1 MPEEGTPMTTPSR
14 DHALVL
20 GAGMAGLLAARVL
33 AEAYDRVTIADRDQL
48 PDHPAQ
54 RRGVPQGRHAHALLA
69 RGREALEELFP
80 GLTADLV
87 AHGAPSGDVL
97 GDARLHFGGHPLRRT
112 HTGLTVI
119 SVSRPFL
126 EQHVRER
133 VRALPGVTFGP
144 PSDIVGLAAAPD
156 AHRIVGAKILRRAD
170 GSAEETI
177 DADLVVDATGRGSRT
192 ALWLAALGYERP
204 PEDRVS
210 IDLGYTSRRYRLGP
224 DTFGGDLGT
233 LHGPTPTC
241 PRGGVLARLEGGE
254 WLLTL
259 FGLNG
264 DHPPTQPDG
273 FVEFARSMP
282 FADIYQAIRNAE
294 PVDDPVAYR
303 FPTSRRRRYERLTR
317 FPEGLIVLGD
327 GVCSFNPVYGQGI
340 TVAAIEALIV
350 RDHMKRRRPPRTGH
364 LRACLAAVIRTP
376 WNMAVAGDLAIPGVQ
391 GQRTLA
397 VRAANSYL
405 SRVLAAAAD
414 DTTVGNAFVR
424 VSGLVDPPIA
434 LLRPGVA
441 LRVLR
446 HRPAAPAPDL
456 LGQRLHGTRQ
466 EHSR

>member
-1 MPEEGTPMTTPSR
+1 MTTPSR

-33 AEAYDRVTIADRDQL
+33 AEAYDRVTIVDRDQL
-48 PDHPAQ
+48 PDHAAQ
-54 RRGVPQGRHAHALLA
+54 RRGVPQGWHVHALLA
-69 RGREALEELFP
+69 RGLQAMEELFA
-80 GLTADLV
+80 GLTADLI

-97 GDARLHFGGHPLRRT
+97 GDACLHLGGHQLRRT

-126 EQHVRER
+126 EQHVRQR
-133 VRALPGVTFGP
+133 VRALPGVSFAA
-144 PSDIVGLAAAPD
+144 PSDVVGLAATPD
-156 AHRIVGAKILRRAD
+156 ARRIVGAKILRRAD

-192 ALWLAALGYERP
+192 PLWLAALGYERP
-204 PEDRVS
+204 PEDRVP
-210 IDLGYTSRRYRLGP
+210 IDLGYTTRRYRLRP
-224 DTFGGDLGT
+224 DALGGDLGT
-233 LHGPTPTC
+233 LHGPTPSC
-241 PRGGVLARLEGGE
+241 PRGGVLARLEGEE
-254 WLLTL
+254 WMLTL

-282 FADIYQAIRNAE
+282 FADIYQAIRLAD

-340 TVAAIEALIV
+340 SIAAIEALIV
-350 RDHMKRRRPPRTGH
+350 RDHMKRRRPPGTGQ
-364 LRACLAAVIRTP
+364 LRARLASVIRTP
-376 WNMAVAGDLAIPGVQ
+376 WNMAIAGDLAIPGVQ
-391 GQRTLA
+391 GQRTPK

-414 DTTVGNAFVR
+414 DTTVADAFVR
-424 VSGLVDPPIA
+424 VSGLVDPPSA
-434 LLRPGVA
+434 LLRPRVA
-441 LRVLR
+441 LRLLG
-446 HRPAAPAPDL
+446 HRRPALDAAAPAPGV
-456 LGQRLHGTRQ
+456 LGQRPVDTRP
-466 EHSR
+466 EHTR